1 MSDLLGLNGPAAVA
15 YGNGEVITLATL
27 KAAAKRMLV
36 SHMRLGFYDS
46 YKDDYPFKSL
56 QSNESWELLDSPAHR
71 AVAREVAAKST
82 VLLKNNGSI
91 LPLLHPKSI
100 AVVGPFAACSGPK
113 NGEAPAANNTDPR
126 YLTSAEGACYL
137 HSYNGNPSNIT
148 SIYGGIAEAGEAVGA
163 TVSYS
168 LGSNNTCHNG
178 GGAIGEVD
186 CVHDVGSTFYEPA
199 AAAAI
204 DAAKAAAAAAEV
216 TVLVLGLGSSMEAE
230 GRDRVN
236 VTMPSV
242 QRALY
247 EAVAAA
253 SNKLVLVIVS
263 AGGVDIGDET
273 AAQAIVFA
281 PYGGEEA
288 GSGLAD
294 VLFGKIN
301 PSARL
306 PTTWVTQSW
315 ADDMNCPNFTEAPGQ
330 QRHYTSPC
338 NTSILRLDLEAGVGR
353 THRYIQDT
361 VTYVKH
367 AFGFG
372 LSYTTWGYSGLTVHK
387 THERDG
393 KTDKAGVTTGKAFTA
408 DGNPP
413 AISVEFTVK
422 NTGPVSGAEIVQ
434 VYVAGAKVPGLVTPL
449 HNLVG
454 FTKVELA
461 AGASQTVHIVV
472 DTFQLETT
480 QADGSR
486 TIIPGTYTLSVGGH
500 QPGDSEGT
508 AGSSGPDIST
518 TLVL

>member
-1 MSDLLGLNGPAAVA
+1 MSDLLGLNGPSAVA

-46 YKDDYPFKSL
+46 YKDDFPFKTL
-56 QSNESWELLDSPAHR
+56 LGNESWGLLDSAAHR

-82 VLLKNNGSI
+82 VLLKNTGSI
-91 LPLLHPKSI
+91 LPLLSPKSI
-100 AVVGPFAACSGPK
+100 AVIGPFAACSGTK

-126 YLTSAEGACYL
+126 YLTSAQGMCYL

-168 LGSNNTCHNG
+168 LGSNNTCLKG

-186 CVHDVGSTFYEPA
+186 CVHVASAFYEPA

-204 DAAKAAAAAAEV
+204 AAAKTAAAAAEV

-236 VTMPSV
+236 VTLPSV

-247 EAVAAA
+247 EAVA
-253 SNKLVLVIVS
+253 SVSKELVLVIVS
-263 AGGVDIGDET
+263 AGGVDVGDET
-273 AAQAIVFA
+273 AAHAIVFA

-294 VLFGKIN
+294 VLFGKVN

-315 ADDMNCPNFTEAPGQ
+315 ADDMNCPNFTEVPGQ

-361 VTYVKH
+361 ATYVKH

-372 LSYTTWGYSGLTVHK
+372 LSYTTWAYSGLTVH
-387 THERDG
+387 TAHERDG
-393 KTDKAGVTTGKAFTA
+393 KTDEAADTTGRAAMTN
-408 DGNPP
+408 GSPL
-413 AISVEFTVK
+413 AISVELTVK
-422 NTGPVSGAEIVQ
+422 NTGAVSGAEIVQ
-434 VYVAGAKVPGLVTPL
+434 IYVSGAKVPGLVTPL

-454 FTKVELA
+454 FVKVELA
-461 AGASQTVHIVV
+461 AGASQTVRMAV

-486 TIIPGTYTLSVGGH
+486 AVVPGTYTLSAGGH
-500 QPGDSEGT
+500 QPADSEGT
-508 AGSSGPDIST
+508 AGSSGPAVST